1 MSTLVP
7 RLWSDMAGWLEDVSP
22 RTGLI
27 RLEDHLTDAEYT
39 VRAEL
44 PGLDPEKDVHLS
56 VSHGFLTI
64 RAERKEETQAERRE
78 EEKGLGRTEFR
89 YGMFERSGQLPE
101 TADADKV
108 RAHYKGGILEIT
120 VPLKAQPEPK
130 KIAISKE

>member
-7 RLWSDMAGWLEDVSP
+7 RLWSDMAGWLEDVTP

-27 RLEDHLTDAEYT
+27 RLEDHLTDTEYT

-64 RAERKEETQAERRE
+64 RAERKEETQT
-78 EEKGLGRTEFR
+78 KHRTEFR
-89 YGMFERSGQLPE
+89 YGMFERSVQLPE
-101 TADADKV
+101 TADGDKV
-108 RAHYKGGILEIT
+108 KAQYKDGILEVT
-120 VPLKAQPEPK
+120 VPLKTQPEPK
-130 KIAISKE
+130 KIAITTK